1 MTFISPEEAIQI
13 TKTENEAKRKRGKP
27 SKPSVDPVL
36 GSLLFQRNHRIDEVK
51 PEWKKAKKDIRE
63 IATVLAF
70 SKLCKR
76 KANPRCWPSD
86 YSNDG
91 GILSRVS

>member
-36 GSLLFQRNHRIDEVK
+36 GSLLFQRI
-51 PEWKKAKKDIRE
+51 I
-63 IATVLAF
+63 
-70 SKLCKR
+70 
-76 KANPRCWPSD
+76 
-86 YSNDG
+86 G
-91 GILSRVS
+91 